1 MSKKI
6 VYIVGGLLRPDGMSH
21 VLCHKVNCLA
31 EHTDYKIFVVLTEQA
46 GKPFYY
52 KLSPKIEYVNFDIN
66 FDELDTMPIL
76 RKIVYYTKKQS
87 LYKKML
93 SDYLCKIKPDITV
106 SAMRREINFINN
118 VPDGS
123 KKVGELH
130 FNKSNY
136 REFNKSFLPS
146 FVNRFITK
154 VWRKKLIHEIKRL
167 DKFVVLSH
175 EDCEAWTKLDNV
187 IVIPNSISYF
197 PSSSSTC
204 KDHKVIAVG
213 RYTYQKGFDMLIDAW
228 RIVSQRH
235 PDWKLN
241 IYGSGDN
248 EIYQSLADSK
258 QVGDSISCHSAV
270 NNIYEKYLES
280 SIFVLSS
287 RYEGFGLVLAEA
299 MSCGIPV
306 VTFTCPC
313 GPKDIVTDKV
323 DGLWVEPGNVY
334 DMADKICYLIEHE
347 DERIDMGQKAAESS
361 LRYREEPIM
370 NKWIELFDNLSEH
383 H

>member
-146 FVNRFITK
+146 FVNQFITRL
-154 VWRKKLIHEIKRL
+154 WREKLIHEIKRL